1 MLSACLLRQPPR
13 LTALRESLS
22 ATPALTLQFWGD
34 SIGRYKTRGSYAKVN
49 KG

>member
-1 MLSACLLRQPPR
+1 MLSACLPRQPPR
-13 LTALRESLS
+13 LTALHQSLS

-34 SIGRYKTRGSYAKVN
+34 SIGRCNPRGFYAKVN